1 MSSSLNKWIWD
12 LETFPNIFTFSI
24 IREDGKFA
32 QTFEVSYR
40 KNEIDR
46 IMKCLDYLHEQDHYL
61 VGFNSISFD
70 YPVMHKLINLRDS
83 NKMPVNGETIA
94 KRAYKF
100 AQEQIDSFKGQFPNT
115 VRESDRYV
123 RQIDLFKIHH
133 FDNKAKSTSLKML
146 EFNMREDNIED
157 LPYPVGVM
165 LNSDQCDVLIK
176 YNAHDVKMTL
186 AFYNHSLAQVLF
198 REKLTHKYNRD
209 FINHSDA
216 KIGGDYF
223 VMELEKAGIPLYT
236 KDSEGKRKIRQT
248 KRSSIKVKDCLFNY
262 YDFKRPEFIAIK
274 EWLEKQTIT
283 ETKGVFSD
291 LDEADLGDVAK
302 YAEMVVRK
310 KKFKQE
316 PTRLEYNAFL
326 KEHPKGWVEKVEL
339 AATEYLL
346 DSDGNHVFE
355 KCFDVKGKEKTR
367 KIRVPKKSFYGCWR
381 EAETL
386 NVVVN
391 GFRLDF
397 GTGGLHGS
405 LQNKVVKE
413 TKLYKLIDGDVSS
426 MYPNIG
432 ISNNVYPLHL
442 SSKFCEIYKDVY
454 EQRKS
459 FPKTAPENAMLKLAL
474 NATYGN
480 SNNQYSVFYD
490 PKYTMDITLNGQLS
504 LCLLIERVLDIEGT
518 LMVGANTDGI
528 TVALKRDKE
537 DEYYEAC
544 KKWEVQVKLEL
555 EFVTYTKMF
564 IRDVNNYL
572 CVYDNGKLKNKGAY
586 EYKDLAWNK
595 NMSSLIIPMAVEAHM
610 LNGVDYKE
618 FIKNHTNIF
627 DFMLRTKVQRNS
639 KLVLSY
645 ENGTEELQQNI
656 CRYYPCK
663 TGGKLVK
670 IMPPLEDGGEERRLG
685 IDTSWNVK
693 TCNDIKDFAGDIDYD
708 YYISEVEKLIIT

>member
-1 MSSSLNKWIWD
+1 MGNQKWAWD
-12 LETFPNIFTFSI
+12 LETFPNAFTFSI
-24 IREDGKFA
+24 IRADGKFK
-32 QTFEVSYR
+32 QTFEVSSR

-46 IMKCLDYLHEQDHYL
+46 IFKCLDYLHNQDDSL
-61 VGFNSISFD
+61 IGFNSLSFD
-70 YPVMHKLINLRDS
+70 YPIIHELLKLRDK
-83 NKMPVNGETIA
+83 NKVPKGGNTIA
-94 KRAYKF
+94 KKMYDL
-100 AQEQIDSFKGQFPNT
+100 AQKQIESFKGQFPNT
-115 VRESDRYV
+115 VKVDERYV
-123 RQIDLFKIHH
+123 KQIDLYKIHH
-133 FDNKAKSTSLKML
+133 FDNKAKATSLKML
-146 EFNMREDNIED
+146 EFNMRSSNIED
-157 LPYPVGVM
+157 LPFPVGKI
-165 LNSDQCDVLIK
+165 LTNDEIDVLIQ
-176 YNAHDVKMTL
+176 YNEHDVKMTL
-186 AFYNHSLAQVLF
+186 DFYNHSIPQVEF

-236 KDSEGKRKIRQT
+236 KDSEGKRKVRQT
-248 KRSSIKVKDCLFNY
+248 KRSSIKVKDCLFSY

-291 LDEADLGDVAK
+291 LDEHDLGDVAK
-302 YAEMVVRK
+302 YAEMVVKK

-316 PTRLEYNAFL
+316 PTRTEYDAFL
-326 KEHPKGWVEKVEL
+326 REHPKGWVEKVEL

-346 DSDGNHVFE
+346 NDKGEHVFE
-355 KCFDVKGKEKTR
+355 KCFDAKGREKTR
-367 KIRVPKKSFYGCWR
+367 KVRVPKKSFYGCWR

-405 LQNKVVKE
+405 LQDKVVKE
-413 TKLYKLIDGDVSS
+413 TITYLIRDCDVSS
-426 MYPNIG
+426 MYPNIA
-432 ISNNVYPLHL
+432 ISNNVYPHHL

-490 PKYTMDITLNGQLS
+490 PMYTMKITINGELS
-504 LCLLIERVLDIEGT
+504 LCLLIEKLLDIDGT

-537 DEYYEAC
+537 DEYYAAC
-544 KKWEVQVKLEL
+544 KEWENQVQLQL
-555 EFVTYTKMF
+555 EFVDYSKML
-564 IRDVNNYL
+564 IKNVNNYIA
-572 CVYDNGKLKNKGAY
+572 VDAKSGKIKSKGLF

-595 NMSSLIIPMAVEAHM
+595 NASSLIIPMAAEAHM
-610 LNGVDYKE
+610 LRGVDVLE
-618 FIKNHTNIF
+618 FIKNHDNMY
-627 DFMLRTKVQRNS
+627 DFYLRTKVPRNS
-639 KLVLSY
+639 RLVLVY
-645 ENGTEELQQNI
+645 EDGREELQQNI

-663 TGGKLVK
+663 DGGKLVK
-670 IMPPLEDGGEERRLG
+670 IMPPLEEGGEERRLG
-685 IDTSWNVK
+685 IDTAWKIK
-693 TCNDIKDFAGDIDYD
+693 TCNNVNDFAGDIDYE
-708 YYISEVEKLIIT
+708 YYIAEVEKLLIK

>member
-1 MSSSLNKWIWD
+1 MSLNKWIWD
-12 LETFPNIFTFSI
+12 LETFPNAFTFSI
-24 IREDGKFA
+24 IRADGKFK
-32 QTFEVSYR
+32 QTFEVSSR
-40 KNEIDR
+40 KNDIDR
-46 IMKCLDYLHEQDHYL
+46 IFKCLDYLHEQDDYM
-61 VGFNSISFD
+61 VGFNSLGFD
-70 YPVMHKLINLRDS
+70 YPIIHELLKLRDK
-83 NKMPVNGETIA
+83 NKVPKGGNTIA
-94 KRAYKF
+94 KKMYDL
-100 AQEQIDSFKGQFPNT
+100 AQKQIESFKGQFPNT
-115 VRESDRYV
+115 VKTEDRYV
-123 RQIDLFKIHH
+123 KQIDLYKIHH
-133 FDNKAKSTSLKML
+133 FDNKAKATSLKML
-146 EFNMREDNIED
+146 EFNMRSSNIED
-157 LPYPVGVM
+157 LPFPVGKI
-165 LNSDQCDVLIK
+165 LTNDEIDVLIQ
-176 YNAHDVKMTL
+176 YNEHDVKMTL
-186 AFYNHSLAQVLF
+186 DFYNHSIPQVEF

-236 KDSEGKRKIRQT
+236 KDSEGKRKVRQT
-248 KRSSIKVKDCLFNY
+248 KRSSIKVKDCLFSY

-291 LDEADLGDVAK
+291 LDEHDLGDVAK
-302 YAEMVVRK
+302 YAEMVVKK

-316 PTRLEYNAFL
+316 PTRTEYDAFL
-326 KEHPKGWVEKVEL
+326 REHPKGWVEKVEL
-339 AATEYLL
+339 AATEYLFN
-346 DSDGNHVFE
+346 DKGEHVFE
-355 KCFDVKGKEKTR
+355 KCFDAKGREKTR
-367 KIRVPKKSFYGCWR
+367 KVRVPKKSFYGCWR
-381 EAETL
+381 EADTL

-413 TKLYKLIDGDVSS
+413 TKLYKLIDADVSS

-432 ISNNVYPLHL
+432 ISNNVHPHHL
-442 SSKFCEIYKDVY
+442 SSKFCEIYQDVY

-459 FPKTAPENAMLKLAL
+459 FAKSTPENAMLKLAL

-537 DEYYEAC
+537 DEYYQAC
-544 KKWEVQVKLEL
+544 KKWEEQVKLQL

-572 CVYDNGKLKNKGAY
+572 SVYDNGKLKSKGAY

-595 NMSSLIIPMAVEAHM
+595 NASSLIIPMAAEAHM
-610 LNGVDYKE
+610 LYGVDVLE
-618 FIKNHTNIF
+618 FIKNHDNIY
-627 DFMLRTKVQRNS
+627 DFFLRTKVPRS
-639 KLVLSY
+639 SRLVSVY
-645 ENGTEELQQNI
+645 EDGREELQQNI

-663 TGGKLVK
+663 DGGKLVK
-670 IMPPLEDGGEERRLG
+670 IMPPLEEGGEERRLG
-685 IDTSWNVK
+685 IDTSWKVK
-693 TCNDIKDFAGDIDYD
+693 TCNNVNDFAGDIDYD
-708 YYISEVEKLIIT
+708 YYVAEVEKLLIK